1 MKIEALLQKIEALE
15 KRLEVY
21 EKRHQEDQEKIQK
34 LQDQCVQFRNENKLL
49 REKIDLILRRAF
61 SAKSEAFA
69 HPELGLKVDENS
81 KIIELPVESSKKIK
95 PEASSPAPRRKRVP
109 ADLPREIVYID
120 PLEVTQNPEAF
131 RQIGEEISE
140 KFDYEA
146 GRFYVQQFI
155 RRKYVSKVDLQK
167 PPIIAPLPPVLQER
181 LEAGPGLLAWVMTSK
196 FVDHL
201 PLYRLEQI
209 MLNRHGVEIS
219 RQNLARWVGL
229 CADWL
234 KPLYRIIGQ
243 EIFKEGYVQ
252 CDETPIRYL
261 SPGHGK
267 TKKGY
272 LWVVRD
278 PRPGGE
284 AFYHWDPGRSSEV
297 LEDLIPPEFNGV
309 LQIDAFSAYETYQ
322 NKHSER
328 ITLACCWAH
337 ARRKFFEAQEH
348 YPLPAKRIL
357 LILRRLYR
365 QEALWREQNL
375 TLEQI
380 GQNRLQQSAPW
391 IKRIFDILKK
401 WTLQKRFLPKS
412 SIGMAISY
420 TLKIQTKL
428 ELFLKDPRVQMDN
441 NLVENAIRPTAIGK
455 KNWLFIGC
463 EDVGDRAAILYTI
476 TQSCKLH
483 GVNPFEYFKH
493 VFTVIP
499 QYTNKTVHLLTPKN
513 YAESKKSALLSQAA

>member
-1 MKIEALLQKIEALE
+1 MKNEALLQKIEALE
-15 KRLEVY
+15 KALKASDDRSKILE
-21 EKRHQEDQEKIQK
+21 
-34 LQDQCVQFRNENKLL
+34 NENKLL

-61 SAKSEAFA
+61 SPKSEAFA

-81 KIIELPVESSKKIK
+81 KIIELPSESSKKIK
-95 PEASSPAPRRKRVP
+95 PEPSSPAPRRKRVP
-109 ADLPREIVYID
+109 TDLPREVEYID

-146 GRFYVQQFI
+146 GRFYVRQYI
-155 RRKYVSKVDLQK
+155 RRKYVSKIDLEK

-209 MLNRHGVEIS
+209 MLSRYGVEIS
-219 RQNLARWVGL
+219 RQNLSRWVGL
-229 CADWL
+229 CADWI

-278 PRPGGE
+278 PRSGGE

-297 LEDLIPPEFNGV
+297 LEDLIPPEFRGV

-328 ITLACCWAH
+328 IALACCWAH
-337 ARRKFFEAQEH
+337 ARRKFHEAQDH
-348 YPLPAKRIL
+348 YPVQAKRIL
-357 LILRRLYR
+357 RILRLLYH
-365 QEALWREQNL
+365 QEALWREKNL
-375 TLEQI
+375 SLEQI

-412 SIGMAISY
+412 SMGVAISY

-428 ELFLKDPRVQMDN
+428 ELFLKDPRVQIDN
-441 NLVENAIRPTAIGK
+441 NLVKNAIRPTAIGK

-493 VFTVIP
+493 VLTVIP